1 MPDDAI
7 QATWY
12 YVGHYGQLGPLTL
25 DQMGE
30 LVRDGVIGNDTFVW
44 RQGMPDW
51 AAAADCREL
60 VPFGLI
66 QPSAGPPPVPT
77 LQPAGAGV
85 HPPIMY
91 SPPAPSLRW
100 DSGAPTSDRS
110 RVLGGVLNLI
120 PGVGRIYLGYV
131 AVGVLQAMTTI
142 LCGVGL
148 LWAVADAIY
157 ILAGG
162 LKHDGYGRKF
172 VE

>member
-1 MPDDAI
+1 MPEDAT

-30 LVRDGVIGNDTFVW
+30 LVRDGVVGNDTFVW

-51 AAAADCREL
+51 AAASACHEL
-60 VPFGLI
+60 VQFGLI
-66 QPSAGPPPVPT
+66 QPSAAPPPVPT
-77 LQPAGAGV
+77 LQPAGVGN
-85 HPPIMY
+85 HPPIVY
-91 SPPAPSLRW
+91 SAPSSIQPW
-100 DSGAPTSDRS
+100 DAGAPISDRN
-110 RVLGGVLNLI
+110 RTLGGALNLI

-131 AVGVLQAMTTI
+131 AVGVLQALTTI

-148 LWAVADAIY
+148 IWAVVDAIY
-157 ILAGG
+157 ILSGG

-172 VE
+172 AE